1 MNIVDKII
9 SIFSPAAAFRRI
21 QYRIAADT
29 MEQRRYDAAFGGNRT
44 KNWRSQ
50 GLSANSE
57 VGLAGAELRNRS
69 RDLAR
74 NNPYS
79 RKALRVIPANVIGV
93 GIQPSIRVPRSA
105 RQAEAL
111 KMAWKDWAGYTSCDW
126 NGRKTFY
133 AMQRLAFR
141 AMLESGEVFIRRMAD
156 RKGNAL
162 GLQLQ
167 VLEADHLDYTKDGV
181 KLAGDG
187 YIRQGIEFDS
197 RGKRVAYYL
206 FDTHP
211 GESRV
216 NFKTTST
223 RIPADQIIH
232 LFYEERP
239 GQDRGVP
246 LGVASMLR
254 IRDFDDY
261 EDAQL
266 IRQKIAACFAAF
278 ITSDAHSVTPSQAGA
293 NGGYD
298 LERVEPGIIERLRPG
313 ESVSFGVPP
322 TAEGYAEYSRKVLQG
337 IGAGYDVTYE
347 ALTGDLSNV
356 NFSSGRMGWIEF
368 GRFVEEWQEHL
379 VIPVLCGRVFEWFLQ
394 FARLQGIIPES
405 SQVSV
410 SWTAPRREFV
420 DPLKEIKALVEQAR
434 AGFISWQEAVRMLGY
449 DPEEIMEQL
458 QTDSAAFDSAGLKPY
473 SDPRYDSNRVDNNPA
488 EELPPQNGKRHENG
502 AVFEN
507 MKN

>member
-1 MNIVDKII
+1 MNLIDRFI
-9 SIFSPAAAFRRI
+9 SFFSPAAAFRRA
-21 QYRIAADT
+21 QYRLATDAI
-29 MEQRRYDAAFGGNRT
+29 EQRRYDAAGGTNRT
-44 KNWRSQ
+44 KNWYAQ

-79 RKALRVIPANVIGV
+79 RKAFRVIPANVIGV
-93 GIQPSIRVPRSA
+93 GIQPSIRVARSA
-105 RQAEAL
+105 RQEDAL
-111 KMAWKDWAGYTSCDW
+111 KTSWKEWAGKTSCDW
-126 NGRKTFY
+126 NGNKTFY
-133 AMQRLAFR
+133 AIQVLAFR
-141 AMLESGEVFIRRMAD
+141 AMLESGEVFIRRMVD
-156 RKGNAL
+156 KGANAL

-167 VLEADHLDYTKDGV
+167 VLEADHLDYTKDGM
-181 KLAGDG
+181 KLAGGG
-187 YIRQGIEFDS
+187 YVRQGIEFDG
-197 RGKRVAYYL
+197 RGKRTAYYL

-211 GESRV
+211 GESVV

-232 LFYEERP
+232 MYMEERP

-246 LGVASMLR
+246 MGVASMLR
-254 IRDFDDY
+254 IRDFDEY

-278 ITSDAHSVTPSQAGA
+278 ITSDAHTVTPSQAASG
-293 NGGYD
+293 GGYD
-298 LERVEPGIIERLRPG
+298 LERVEPGIIERLKPG
-313 ESVSFGVPP
+313 ESVAFGVPP

-368 GRFVEEWQEHL
+368 GRFVDQWQDL
-379 VIPVLCGRVFEWFLQ
+379 LIIPVLCERVFSWFLQ
-394 FARLQGIIPES
+394 FARIQGIVSES
-405 SQVSV
+405 TQVSV

-420 DPLKEIKALVEQAR
+420 DPLKEIKALIEQVR

-458 QTDSAAFDSAGLKPY
+458 KSDADKFDEAGLKPY
-473 SDPRYDSNRVDNNPA
+473 SDPRYDTNRANENNH
-488 EELPPQNGKRHENG
+488 PPEPGQNGQRHENG
-502 AVFEN
+502 SLFEN
-507 MKN
+507 IKN